1 MQEKSTPTSTM
12 TSEPEAAALA
22 IIRLDGFCLCDGF
35 LPRRA
40 DHLCVRMELSDSKRA
55 AILGLT
61 SASLL
66 GIKSE

>member
-22 IIRLDGFCLCDGF
+22 IIRLGSAFATGSCPGGS
-35 LPRRA
+35 

-61 SASLL
+61 STSLL

>member
-35 LPRRA
+35 LPRQ
-40 DHLCVRMELSDSKRA
+40 V
-55 AILGLT
+55 
-61 SASLL
+61 
-66 GIKSE
+66 

>member
-35 LPRRA
+35 QA
-40 DHLCVRMELSDSKRA
+40 
-55 AILGLT
+55 GLIIFACGR
-61 SASLL
+61 S
-66 GIKSE
+66 